1 MKSASVRDK
10 RKTLSSSR
18 IVRLRKKPMKNNG
31 HFLAARA
38 IIIVAPYILGDFLRL
53 PGAGAGFSGFAAN
66 ESGGRHGKRY
76 RNVNRLR
83 WVTDD
88 FRFLDSSYT
97 PREGKCFQVGQS
109 IYDLVLCTHL
119 LRALPSRIS
128 RYHFHRLDTHF
139 LIEIDVI
146 EFKRDWSILVRPH
159 RTNRWVPLNVRWNKS
174 GGAQLA
180 V

>member
-88 FRFLDSSYT
+88 FRFLDSSYA

-146 EFKRDWSILVRPH
+146 EFKRD
-159 RTNRWVPLNVRWNKS
+159 
-174 GGAQLA
+174 
-180 V
+180 